1 MAERDSIPFP
11 LVFSQWREKQMDND
25 PRNETEETEPLVSQ
39 IMRSSVPAVSPDE
52 SVARVAKLMVDHDV
66 AGVAVVE
73 NDRIIGIITESDIIA
88 RQSDVEAPTP
98 VPFLDAIFVADAG
111 RLYEEEVRRAL
122 ATDARMLMSAPVI
135 SIRHNATLNECA
147 SVMIDR
153 DVHPLPVVDDDNR
166 YIGIVSRKDLVRVI
180 SYMEN
185 LEA

>member
-1 MAERDSIPFP
+1 
-11 LVFSQWREKQMDND
+11 MDNE
-25 PRNETEETEPLVSQ
+25 PRTEIGESEPLVSQ
-39 IMRSSVPAVSPDE
+39 IMRSSVPPVSPDE
-52 SVARVAKLMVDHDV
+52 SVARVSKLMVDHDV

-73 NDRIIGIITESDIIA
+73 NDEIIGIITESDIIA

-111 RLYEEEVRRAL
+111 RLYEDEIRRAL
-122 ATDARMLMSAPVI
+122 ATNARMLMSSPVI

-153 DVHPLPVVDDDNR
+153 DVHPLPVVDDNDR
-166 YIGIVSRKDLVRVI
+166 YVGIISRKDLVRVI

-185 LEA
+185 QDA

>member
-1 MAERDSIPFP
+1 
-11 LVFSQWREKQMDND
+11 MDNKPQD
-25 PRNETEETEPLVSQ
+25 TVGETQPLVSQ
-39 IMRSSVPAVSPDE
+39 IMRSSVPPVSPDE

-73 NDRIIGIITESDIIA
+73 NDQIVGIITESDIIA

-111 RLYEEEVRRAL
+111 RLYEEEIRRAL
-122 ATDARMLMSAPVI
+122 ATNAQMLMSYPVT

-147 SVMIDR
+147 SVMLDH
-153 DVHPLPVVDDDNR
+153 DVHPLPVVDDDDR
-166 YIGIVSRKDLVRVI
+166 YLGIVSRKDLVRVI

-185 LEA
+185 LDT